1 VSLTIS
7 SIALPNGYFPS
18 PLSQNILIFSMIICL
33 NFLRSKSKQKNLSI
47 IATDRIM
54 GKNENDHSHY
64 KTRGD
69 ALFTS

>member
-1 VSLTIS
+1 M
-7 SIALPNGYFPS
+7 PNGYFPS
-18 PLSQNILIFSMIICL
+18 PLSQKILIFSMIICL

-47 IATDRIM
+47 IAADRIM
-54 GKNENDHSHY
+54 AKSENDHSHH

>member
-1 VSLTIS
+1 M
-7 SIALPNGYFPS
+7 PKGYFSS
-18 PLSQNILIFSMIICL
+18 PLSQKILIFSMIICL

-47 IATDRIM
+47 IAADRIM
-54 GKNENDHSHY
+54 GKNENDHSQH

>member
-1 VSLTIS
+1 
-7 SIALPNGYFPS
+7 
-18 PLSQNILIFSMIICL
+18 MIICL

-47 IATDRIM
+47 IAMDRIM
-54 GKNENDHSHY
+54 GKNENDYSHY

>member
-1 VSLTIS
+1 MSLTIS
-7 SIALPNGYFPS
+7 SIAMPNRYFPS

-47 IATDRIM
+47 IAADRIM
-54 GKNENDHSHY
+54 EKNENDHSHH